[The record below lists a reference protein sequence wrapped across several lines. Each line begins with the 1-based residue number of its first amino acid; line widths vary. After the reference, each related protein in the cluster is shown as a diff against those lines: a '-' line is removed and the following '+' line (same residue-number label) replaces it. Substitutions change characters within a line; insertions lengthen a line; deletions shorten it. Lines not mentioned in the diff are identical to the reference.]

1 MYDSDFWVGAFVQD
15 GFDEEAFVCMD
26 EEALKKHKPILL
38 PAAKTKNSDVV
49 CDAAVEP
56 EVPELIDETIHA
68 MKVAELRGELGR
80 RGMSKNGLKA
90 VLHDCLK
97 EAVVEKVS

>member
-38 PAAKTKNSDVV
+38 PAAKTKIPDVV
-49 CDAAVEP
+49 HDAAVEP
-56 EVPELIDETIHA
+56 VVLELTDEAIHT
-68 MKVAELRGELGR
+68 MKVGELRGELGR
-80 RGMSKNGLKA
+80 RVMSKNGSKSMLG
-90 VLHDCLK
+90 CLK
-97 EAVVEKVS
+97 EVGTKKCHC